1 MEIMLDDKRIIYL
14 SNRDKRLAKVIQ
26 AIGPIKVSEHNDEFS
41 FIVCEIIGQM
51 LSNKVADV
59 MIDRLSRQCG
69 GLIIMETI
77 KDVGADGLKS
87 IGLSSAKVSY
97 IQNMI
102 GAIELGELNFDDLR
116 EKDDETIIKE
126 LKKIKGIGNWTAK
139 MYLLFV
145 LRREN
150 ILPYEDG
157 AFLQGYKWLY
167 KTGDVSKDSILRR
180 CNKWEP
186 YSSLAARY
194 MYKAVDFGLT
204 KYPFHLYKDL
214 EGIR

>member
-1 MEIMLDDKRIIYL
+1 MEIGLDDRRIRYL
-14 SNRDKRLAKVIQ
+14 SDKDKRLAKLIHT
-26 AIGPIKVSEHNDEFS
+26 IGPIKVSEHNDDFA

-59 MIDRLSRQCG
+59 MIDRLAEQCNG
-69 GLIIMETI
+69 IITI
-77 KDVGADGLKS
+77 ESVKNAGADGLKA

-97 IQNMI
+97 IKNVLV
-102 GAIELGELNFDDLR
+102 AVETGELDFDDLR
-116 EKDDETIIKE
+116 DKDDDVVVKK
-126 LKKIKGIGNWTAK
+126 LKRIKGIGNWTAK

-145 LRREN
+145 LRRDN
-150 ILPYEDG
+150 VLPYEDG
-157 AFLQGYKWLY
+157 AFIQGYRWLY
-167 KTGDVSKDSILRR
+167 NTTDLSVESVKKR
-180 CNKWEP
+180 CKKWEP

-194 MYKAVDFGLT
+194 MYKAVDYGLT

>member
-1 MEIMLDDKRIIYL
+1 MEIKLDDTRIRYL
-14 SNRDKRLAKVIQ
+14 SDKDKRLAKVIE
-26 AIGPIKVSEHNDEFS
+26 AIGSINVSEYDDDFS

-59 MIDRLSRQCG
+59 MIERLSQRCDAFIT
-69 GLIIMETI
+69 LEAV
-77 KDVGADGLKS
+77 KAVGAEGLKD

-97 IQNMI
+97 IQNLI
-102 GAIELGELNFDDLR
+102 DAVESGELDFNELR
-116 EKDDETIIKE
+116 DKDDNTVIKE
-126 LKKIKGIGNWTAK
+126 LKKIRGIGNWTAK

-145 LRREN
+145 LKREN

-167 KTGDVSKDSILRR
+167 KTTDLSETSIKKR
-180 CNKWEP
+180 CKKWEP

-194 MYKAVDFGLT
+194 MYKAVDCGLT
-204 KYPFHLYKDL
+204 KYPFHLYKEL

>member
-1 MEIMLDDKRIIYL
+1 MEISLDDRRIRYL
-14 SNRDKRLAKVIQ
+14 SDKDKRLAKLIR
-26 AIGPIKVSEHNDEFS
+26 AIGPIKVSEHNDDFA

-59 MIDRLSRQCG
+59 MIDRLAMQCG
-69 GLIIMETI
+69 GNITVEAVRN
-77 KDVGADGLKS
+77 VGTEGLKS

-97 IQNMI
+97 IQNI
-102 GAIELGELNFDDLR
+102 IVAVETGKLNFDILR
-116 EKDDETIIKE
+116 DKDDDDIVRD
-126 LKKIKGIGNWTAK
+126 LKTIKGIGNWTAK

-145 LRREN
+145 LKRDN
-150 ILPYEDG
+150 VLPYEDG

-167 KTGDVSKDSILRR
+167 NTTDVSKEPIIKR
-180 CNKWEP
+180 CKKREP
-186 YSSLAARY
+186 YSSIAAMY
-194 MYKAVDFGLT
+194 MYRAVDYGLT